1 MSLEEGPRNE
11 EKPSAEFKISLKR
24 RNLKGKKKLCPNC
37 LCQMK
42 MFGEL
47 SGWLVPE
54 EYLCEN
60 CGYKGH
66 VALELMPIDEAHEEE
81 EK

>member
-1 MSLEEGPRNE
+1 MEDGSRTEEVSSP
-11 EKPSAEFKISLKR
+11 EFKISLKR

-37 LCQMK
+37 LSQMVI
-42 MFGEL
+42 FGEL

-54 EYLCEN
+54 EYLCEK

-66 VALELMPIDEAHEEE
+66 VALEFMPVEDMNKKE
-81 EK
+81 